1 MILYII
7 INNNNNMSIGWRYTV
22 KEKEYKYIDND
33 ARDYIIELV
42 LSRKLYIKK
51 KGIYL
56 NLQLHHN
63 LYCYKSGIKRIYE
76 YINEKYDLDKYYDD
90 WVIEEFDKLYD
101 REKELA
107 KKIRPKDYFTKDKYI
122 NFIYNE
128 ITKIY
133 FNNRIDNNKY
143 A

>member
-1 MILYII
+1 M
-7 INNNNNMSIGWRYTV
+7 NIGFSFTE

-33 ARDYIIELV
+33 ARDYIIDLV

-63 LYCYKSGIKRIYE
+63 LYCYEKGIKRIYN
-76 YINEKYDLDKYYDD
+76 YINEKYNLDKYYNDY
-90 WVIEEFDKLYD
+90 VLEEYDILYS
-101 REKELA
+101 ENKELA
-107 KKIRPKDYFTKDKYI
+107 EKIIMKDIFTKDKYI
-122 NFIYNE
+122 RFIYDE

>member
-1 MILYII
+1 MTILYII
-7 INNNNNMSIGWRYTV
+7 INNNNMSIGWSFTE

-33 ARDYIIELV
+33 ARDYIIDLV
-42 LSRKLYIKK
+42 RSRKLYIKK

-56 NLQLHHN
+56 NLQLDYN
-63 LYCYKSGIKRIYE
+63 LYCYKSGIKRIYN
-76 YINEKYDLDKYYDD
+76 YINKNYNLDKYYDD
-90 WVIEEFDKLYD
+90 WLIEEFDKLYD

-107 KKIRPKDYFTKDKYI
+107 EKIKPKDYFTKDKYI
-122 NFIYNE
+122 NFIYDE

-133 FNNRIDNNKY
+133 FNNRIDNGKY

>member
-1 MILYII
+1 M
-7 INNNNNMSIGWRYTV
+7 NIGWSYTE

-33 ARDYIIELV
+33 ARDYIIDLV

-56 NLQLHHN
+56 NLQLQYN
-63 LYCYKSGIKRIYE
+63 LYCYERGIKRIYN
-76 YINEKYDLDKYYDD
+76 YINEKYNLDQNYDN
-90 WVIEEFDKLYD
+90 WVLEEHNLLSD
-101 REKELA
+101 RDKELA
-107 KKIRPKDYFTKDKYI
+107 NKIIPKDYFTKDRYI
-122 NFIYNE
+122 RFIYDE

>member
-1 MILYII
+1 M
-7 INNNNNMSIGWRYTV
+7 NIGFSFTE

-33 ARDYIIELV
+33 ARDYIIDLV

-56 NLQLHHN
+56 NLQLQYN
-63 LYCYKSGIKRIYE
+63 LYCYERGIKRIYN
-76 YINEKYDLDKYYDD
+76 YINEKYNLDKYYNDY
-90 WVIEEFDKLYD
+90 VLEEYDILYS
-101 REKELA
+101 ENKELA
-107 KKIRPKDYFTKDKYI
+107 EKIIMKDIFTKDKYI
-122 NFIYNE
+122 RFIYDE